1 MSFLII
7 LLIVGYIS
15 SSVKHD
21 MDALRY
27 GLILVHTLTV
37 ALLLVNVKV
46 SDPKLGLMVVGGI
59 VSASAVFISKKDKW
73 KTMVSP
79 LMGVVSILLT
89 LSLLA
94 PVPSNSPLEVQTW
107 VALHIFLILI
117 GYIGC
122 IAAGLLSGVYIFV
135 QHKLKEKSLKTVVR
149 YPSLSLLERYFS
161 VGIWLGVLGLFTGVT
176 AGVLWGVHEGS
187 LSWDFTTI
195 SSLLLLAWY
204 SAALFGKI
212 SGRSPRWG
220 AWMSVVG
227 ISGLMVCFFL
237 SAVIGSWHVGTVG

>member
-1 MSFLII
+1 MSLLFIF
-7 LLIVGYIS
+7 LIVGYIIS
-15 SSVKHD
+15 GIRSDIDV
-21 MDALRY
+21 LRY
-27 GLILVHTLTV
+27 CLIVIHTLTV
-37 ALLLVNVKV
+37 AVLLVNVKV
-46 SDPKLGLMVVGGI
+46 SDPKLGLMMVGGI
-59 VSASAVFISKKDKW
+59 VSASAVFISKKEKW

-79 LMGVVSILLT
+79 LMGVVSILIT

-107 VALHIFLILI
+107 VALHIFLILL

-176 AGVLWGVHEGS
+176 SGVLWGVHTTS

-195 SSLLLLAWY
+195 SSLILLGWY
-204 SAALFGKI
+204 SVALLGKV

-227 ISGLMVCFFL
+227 ISGLMICFFL
-237 SAVIGSWHVGTVG
+237 SAVIGSWHVGNVG

>member
-1 MSFLII
+1 MSIIFVVLIA
-7 LLIVGYIS
+7 GYILS
-15 SSVKHD
+15 SIKSD
-21 MDALRY
+21 IEPLRY
-27 GLILVHTLTV
+27 GLLVVHALTIGV
-37 ALLLVNVKV
+37 LLVNVKV
-46 SDPKLGLMVVGGI
+46 SDPKLGLLLVGGI

-79 LMGVVSILLT
+79 LLGVVSILLT

-94 PVPSNSPLEVQTW
+94 PVPSNSPIEVQTW
-107 VALHIFLILI
+107 VALHIMLILV

-149 YPSLSLLERYFS
+149 YPSLSLLEKYFS
-161 VGIWLGVLGLFTGVT
+161 VGIWFGVLGLFTGVT
-176 AGVLWGVHEGS
+176 SGVLWGVHTTS

-195 SSLLLLAWY
+195 SSLVLLGWY
-204 SAALFGKI
+204 SIALLGKI

-227 ISGLMVCFFL
+227 ISGLMICFFL
-237 SAVIGSWHVGTVG
+237 SAVIGSWHVGTV

>member
-1 MSFLII
+1 MSVIFVI
-7 LLIVGYIS
+7 LIVGYILS
-15 SSVKHD
+15 SIKSELES
-21 MDALRY
+21 LRY
-27 GLILVHTLTV
+27 GLVVVHALTIAILI
-37 ALLLVNVKV
+37 VNVKV
-46 SDPKLGLMVVGGI
+46 SDPKLGLMLVGGI
-59 VSASAVFISKKDKW
+59 VSSAAVFISKKDKW
-73 KTMVSP
+73 RTMVSP
-79 LMGVVSILLT
+79 LMGVVAILLT
-89 LSLLA
+89 MSLLA

-149 YPSLSLLERYFS
+149 YPSLSLLEKYFS

-176 AGVLWGVHEGS
+176 SGVLWGVHTTS

-195 SSLLLLAWY
+195 SSLVLLGWY
-204 SAALFGKI
+204 SIALLGKV

-227 ISGLMVCFFL
+227 ISGLMICFFL
-237 SAVIGSWHVGTVG
+237 SAVIGSWHVGTV

>member
-1 MSFLII
+1 MSLLII
-7 LLIVGYIS
+7 LLIVGYII
-15 SSVKHD
+15 SSVKSD
-21 MDALRY
+21 MDVLRY
-27 GLILVHTLTV
+27 GLILVHTLSV
-37 ALLLVNVKV
+37 ALFLVNLKV

-79 LMGVVSILLT
+79 LMGVVSVLLT

-107 VALHIFLILI
+107 VALHIFLILL

-176 AGVLWGVHEGS
+176 SGVLWGVHTGS

-195 SSLLLLAWY
+195 SSFLLLAWY
-204 SAALFGKI
+204 SVALLGKV

-227 ISGLMVCFFL
+227 ISGLMIFFFL